1 MMRMHIMKKNNC
13 NQSHSERDYQSSVL
27 GDSLDYGLDELSQ
40 HIVERLLARIQD
52 NGRQD

>member
-1 MMRMHIMKKNNC
+1 MKKNNC